1 MQTRP
6 LLLAPLLLVL
16 IAAAPAPSASQLLSA
31 QRAELARQAAAQ
43 AKASATGIEEQRLTA
58 ARIAEAAR
66 LQATD
71 DSVAAAA
78 ARVSDLA
85 VRRASA
91 QAQLDQHARAV
102 GPMLPLIERL
112 ALYPAETLLAVPM
125 SPERAVRGL
134 LVLGGITRQLQ
145 ADAAALRAEQRENA
159 TLQRQLDANQATL
172 RTVAADQARQ
182 AAALDAQIAAAQAAR
197 GTAQD
202 EATMAARRAAA
213 YAARAGTLRAAIA
226 AIEADR
232 RAAERSQAHAAQ
244 LAATKH
250 AAAQVAVAMAP
261 VVAKGG
267 WTAPVSGRVDKAFG
281 TVTDA
286 GPSSGVSFATPPG
299 ARVVSPCNG
308 RVVFSGLFRSFGLL
322 AIVDCG
328 AATHVVL
335 AGLER
340 LDGRVGQAV
349 QAGEPLGVMAQWNPA
364 SRAAARPSLYVELR
378 RGGQAV
384 DPAPYLHSS

>member
-1 MQTRP
+1 MRVRS
-6 LLLAPLLLVL
+6 LLLLMLA
-16 IAAAPAPSASQLLSA
+16 AAAPAQSPDQLLAA
-31 QRAELARQAAAQ
+31 QRAELAMQAAAQ
-43 AKASATGIEEQRLTA
+43 AKAGTTAIEEQRLTA
-58 ARIAEAAR
+58 ARIAAATR

-71 DSVAAAA
+71 ASVATAA

-91 QAQLDQHARAV
+91 RAQLDQHARAF

-125 SPERAVRGL
+125 SPEQAVRGL

-145 ADAAALRAEQRENA
+145 ADATALRAEQQENA
-159 TLQRQLDANQATL
+159 TLQQQLDADQATL
-172 RTVAADQARQ
+172 RAAAADQARQ
-182 AAALDAQIAAAQAAR
+182 AAALDAQISTVQAAR
-197 GTAQD
+197 GTAED
-202 EATMAARRAAA
+202 EATAAARRAAA

-232 RAAERSQAHAAQ
+232 RATERNQAHAAQ
-244 LAATKH
+244 LAAAKH
-250 AAAQVAVAMAP
+250 TAAQVAVATTP
-261 VVAKGG
+261 VVARGG
-267 WTAPVSGRVDKAFG
+267 WTAPVSGRVVQAFG
-281 TVTDA
+281 TATDA

-308 RVVFSGLFRSFGLL
+308 RVVFSGPFRSFGLL
-322 AIVDCG
+322 AIIDCG
-328 AATHVVL
+328 AAIHVVL

-364 SRAAARPSLYVELR
+364 SPAAARPSLYVELR
-378 RGGQAV
+378 RGGQAI
-384 DPAPYLHSS
+384 DPVPYLHST